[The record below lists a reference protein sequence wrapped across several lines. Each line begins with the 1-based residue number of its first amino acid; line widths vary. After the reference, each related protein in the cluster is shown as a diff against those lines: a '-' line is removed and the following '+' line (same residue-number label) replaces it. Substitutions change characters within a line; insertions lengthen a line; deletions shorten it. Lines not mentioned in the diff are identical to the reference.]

1 MTGGEANLRFSNPPE
16 LATPPGYTHVVEAT
30 GGRTIYVAGQVAR
43 NRSGDVVGT
52 GDMAAQTRQ
61 VFENLKVALE
71 SVGAGFGDVVKL
83 NYYLTDISQIG
94 VVREVRD
101 EYLDAQR
108 PPASTVVE
116 VPRLVQEEFLIE
128 VEAVARS

>member
-1 MTGGEANLRFSNPPE
+1 MTGGEANLRFPNPPE

-43 NRSGDVVGT
+43 NRSGDVVGP

>member
-1 MTGGEANLRFSNPPE
+1 VTGGEPNLRFSNPPE
-16 LATPPGYTHVVEAT
+16 PATPPGYTHVVEAT
-30 GGRTIYVAGQVAR
+30 GGRAIYIAGQVAR
-43 NRSGDVVGT
+43 NRSGDVVGP

-61 VFENLKVALE
+61 VFENLKAALE

-94 VVREVRD
+94 AVREVRD
-101 EYLDAQR
+101 EYLDTQR

-116 VPRLVQEEFLIE
+116 VRRLVQEEFLIE